1 MTIVVNVDKLEQEG
15 LIPADLANLLR
26 DRAREAM
33 IALVVNVLLIMGILA
48 ATGGLILWLADAALV
63 ALAGLAFLLVGALV
77 LARFQSDLRFFGRA
91 AVVIGAATLLGGAG
105 FEFIDKLPDD
115 AAVLLALVGATAAVG
130 SAAAFWRWGDQE
142 RFVLGCVMLMGL
154 GMHLFGLG
162 YGLEDMQPHQAL
174 IRVMLMY
181 AAVVLAFAG
190 WYLDVRFITALA
202 ILPFAEILGAR
213 TYYFFGGYA
222 VSSPESTLTIAQMS
236 LTVVVCVWWAG
247 RVGQRHA
254 RHLMILALLA
264 FVVANLAALIGSIV
278 GDEVGLYV
286 WGPRFEDFQS
296 QDDAWARFR
305 DAKKAFSETAL
316 IISERVYSV
325 VWAIALAGLVLWAA
339 LTARRSLLNAGITFA
354 YIHGYT
360 QLFETFYDEP
370 LAYVVG
376 GLFAIP
382 LAWAARRLN
391 QRLKAK
397 ETE

>member
-15 LIPADLANLLR
+15 HINRDLANLMR

-33 IALVVNVLLIMGILA
+33 IALVVNLLLSMGILA
-48 ATGGLILWLADAALV
+48 ATGGLLLWLADAALV

-77 LARFQSDLRFFGRA
+77 LVRFQSDLRFFGRA
-91 AVVIGAATLLGGAG
+91 AVLIGAATLLGGAG

-115 AAVLLALVGATAAVG
+115 AAILLALVGAIAAVG
-130 SAAAFWRWGDQE
+130 AAAAFWRWEGRE

-162 YGLEDMQPHQAL
+162 YGLEDMQSHPAL
-174 IRVMLMY
+174 IRATLMY
-181 AAVVLAFAG
+181 AAVLWAFAG
-190 WYLDVRFITALA
+190 WYLDLRFITALA

-222 VSSPESTLTIAQMS
+222 VSSPESTLTIVQMS
-236 LTVVVCVWWAG
+236 LAVVFCVWWAG
-247 RVGQRHA
+247 RVNQRHA
-254 RHLMILALLA
+254 RHFMILALLA

-286 WGPRFEDFQS
+286 WGPRYEDFQS

-305 DAKKAFSETAL
+305 YAKEAFSETAV

-339 LTARRSLLNAGITFA
+339 VTSRRGLFNAGITFA
-354 YIHGYT
+354 CIHGYT

-382 LAWAARRLN
+382 LAWGARRLN
-391 QRLKAK
+391 QRLKAM